1 MADARKRARSF
12 GTARRLPSGRWQ
24 VRYHDRAGIRHTA
37 PRTFP
42 SKADANRYLAQ
53 VEADLLRGAWTDPR
67 LARITFGEW
76 VERWWPTTA
85 DLRPG
90 TRTFYDYLLRR
101 LLLPAFEDTP
111 LGRIDPMTVRS
122 WLAGLHELGEVTPT
136 TIAKAYRLLRRIL
149 YVAVEAGYLPRNPAV
164 IKGAGLERAAEM
176 RHVSIP
182 QLHALGEAVPGRY
195 RALVLVAGYGGLR
208 WGELVGL
215 RRRRVDLAGA
225 RIHVVE
231 QLAEVAGKFIVSP
244 PKTAA
249 GQRVVVLPA
258 VAVAALADH
267 LDDYAAPGPDG
278 LVFPSGRGTYL
289 QRSNFSRLVWR
300 PAVQQL
306 GLDGLRFHDLRHT
319 AATLAAAAGATTKEL
334 MERMGHTS
342 PAVALRYQHV
352 MAGRDQAIAAALDEL
367 IQAAANLV
375 PERPA
380 EPPSG
385 TLVARNRRAKG
396 GSPRGSAG
404 ESP

>member
-24 VRYHDRAGIRHTA
+24 VRYYDHAGVRHTA

-67 LARITFGEW
+67 LARITFGAW

-90 TRTFYDYLLRR
+90 TRAFYGYLLRR
-101 LLLPAFEDTP
+101 LLLPAFEETA
-111 LGRIDPMTVRS
+111 LGRIDSMTVRA
-122 WLAGLHELGEVTPT
+122 WLAGLHEVGEVTPT

-149 YVAVEAGYLPRNPAV
+149 NVAVEAGYLPRNPAA

-182 QLHALGEAVPGRY
+182 QLHALAEAVPGRY

-215 RRRRVDLAGA
+215 RRRRVDLVGA

-231 QLAEVAGKFIVSP
+231 QVAEVAGKFIVSP

-258 VAVAALADH
+258 VAVTALADH

-300 PAVQQL
+300 PAVQRL

-334 MERMGHTS
+334 MERMGHSS

-352 MAGRDQAIAAALDEL
+352 MKDRQVTLAAAINGLAHAASL
-367 IQAAANLV
+367 NQAD
-375 PERPA
+375 
-380 EPPSG
+380 
-385 TLVARNRRAKG
+385 
-396 GSPRGSAG
+396 
-404 ESP
+404 

>member
-24 VRYHDRAGIRHTA
+24 VRYYDQAGIRHTA

-149 YVAVEAGYLPRNPAV
+149 NVAVEAGYLPRNPAV

-182 QLHALGEAVPGRY
+182 QLHALAEAVPGRY

-267 LDDYAAPGPDG
+267 LDDYATPGPDG

-352 MAGRDQAIAAALDEL
+352 MADRQGAIAAALDG
-367 IQAAANLV
+367 LV
-375 PERPA
+375 REAENGNRPA
-380 EPPSG
+380 G
-385 TLVARNRRAKG
+385 RARRGHDGPR
-396 GSPRGSAG
+396 RGSGKRAAG
-404 ESP
+404 L

>member
-1 MADARKRARSF
+1 MAAGRKRARSF
-12 GTARRLPSGRWQ
+12 GTVRRLPSGRWQ
-24 VRYHDRAGIRHTA
+24 VRYYDQAGVRHTA

-42 SKADANRYLAQ
+42 TKADANRYLAQ
-53 VEADLLRGAWTDPR
+53 VEADLLRGAWTDPQ

-149 YVAVEAGYLPRNPAV
+149 NVAVEAGYLPRNPAA

-182 QLHALGEAVPGRY
+182 QLHALAEAVPGRY

-215 RRRRVDLAGA
+215 RRRRVELARA
-225 RIHVVE
+225 RIYVVE
-231 QLAEVAGKFIVSP
+231 QVAEVAGKFIVSQ

-258 VAVAALADH
+258 IAVAALAEH
-267 LDDYAAPGPDG
+267 LDEFAAPAPEG
-278 LVFPSGRGTYL
+278 LVFSSGRGTYL

-352 MAGRDQAIAAALDEL
+352 MADRQAAVAAALDGLAQTATE
-367 IQAAANLV
+367 
-375 PERPA
+375 
-380 EPPSG
+380 
-385 TLVARNRRAKG
+385 KHF
-396 GSPRGSAG
+396 
-404 ESP
+404 

>member
-1 MADARKRARSF
+1 MVAGRKRARSF

-24 VRYHDRAGIRHTA
+24 VRYYDQAGVRHTA

-76 VERWWPTTA
+76 VGRWQQTTA

-90 TRTFYDYLLRR
+90 TRTVYGYLLRR
-101 LLLPAFEDTP
+101 FLLPAFEATP
-111 LGRIDPMTVRS
+111 LGRIDQMSVRA
-122 WLAGLHELGEVTPT
+122 WLSRLHDAGEVTPT

-149 YVAVEAGYLPRNPAV
+149 NVAVEAGYLPRNPAA

-182 QLHALGEAVPGRY
+182 QLHALAEAVPGRY

-231 QLAEVAGKFIVSP
+231 QAAEVAGKFIVSP

-258 VAVAALADH
+258 VAVAALAEH
-267 LDDYAAPGPDG
+267 LDAYAAPEPDG

-300 PAVQQL
+300 PAVQRL

-334 MERMGHTS
+334 MERIGHSS

-352 MAGRDQAIAAALDEL
+352 MADRQAAIAAALNALVDR
-367 IQAAANLV
+367 AAD
-375 PERPA
+375 
-380 EPPSG
+380 
-385 TLVARNRRAKG
+385 AK
-396 GSPRGSAG
+396 
-404 ESP
+404 

>member
-1 MADARKRARSF
+1 MPKGRKRVRSF
-12 GTARRLPSGRWQ
+12 GTVRRLPSGRWQ
-24 VRYHDRAGIRHTA
+24 VRYYDQAGIRHTA
-37 PRTFP
+37 PRTFQ
-42 SKADANRYLAQ
+42 SKADANRFVAQ

-101 LLLPAFEDTP
+101 LLLPAFKDTP

-136 TIAKAYRLLRRIL
+136 TVAKAYRLLRRIL
-149 YVAVEAGYLPRNPAV
+149 NVAVEAGYLPRNPAA

-176 RHVSIP
+176 RHVSIL
-182 QLHALGEAVPGRY
+182 QLHALAEVVPGRY

-215 RRRRVDLAGA
+215 RRRKIDLAGA

-231 QLAEVAGKFIVSP
+231 QVAEVAGKFIVSP

-249 GQRVVVLPA
+249 GQRAVVLPA
-258 VAVAALADH
+258 VAMAALVEH
-267 LDDYAAPGPDG
+267 LEDYAATEPEG

-319 AATLAAAAGATTKEL
+319 AATLAAVAGATTKEL
-334 MERMGHTS
+334 MERMGHAS

-352 MAGRDQAIAAALDEL
+352 MVDRQAVLASVLDGLAQAVMKEDLPGDRFGIAGQETS
-367 IQAAANLV
+367 
-375 PERPA
+375 RPG
-380 EPPSG
+380 PG
-385 TLVARNRRAKG
+385 
-396 GSPRGSAG
+396 
-404 ESP
+404 

>member
-1 MADARKRARSF
+1 MAKGRKRARSF

-24 VRYHDRAGIRHTA
+24 VRYYDQAGVRHTA
-37 PRTFP
+37 PRTFL
-42 SKADANRYLAQ
+42 SKVDANRYLAQ

-67 LARITFGEW
+67 LARITFGGW

-101 LLLPAFEDTP
+101 LLLPAFGETP
-111 LGRIDPMTVRS
+111 LGRIDAMTVRS
-122 WLAGLHELGEVTPT
+122 WLADLHEVGEVTPT

-149 YVAVEAGYLPRNPAV
+149 NVAVEAGYLPRNPAA

-182 QLHALGEAVPGRY
+182 QLHALAEAVPGRY

-225 RIHVVE
+225 RIYVVE
-231 QLAEVAGKFIVSP
+231 QVAEVAGKFIVSP

-258 VAVAALADH
+258 VAVTALAEH
-267 LDDYAAPGPDG
+267 LEEYAAAEPEG
-278 LVFPSGRGTYL
+278 LVFRSGRGTYL

-342 PAVALRYQHV
+342 SAVALRYQHV
-352 MAGRDQAIAAALDEL
+352 MTDRQAAIAAALDGL
-367 IQAAANLV
+367 ASADGAARRPKGRRESHDAIR
-375 PERPA
+375 ERGEGMA
-380 EPPSG
+380 G
-385 TLVARNRRAKG
+385 T
-396 GSPRGSAG
+396 
-404 ESP
+404 

>member
-1 MADARKRARSF
+1 MAVGRKRARSF
-12 GTARRLPSGRWQ
+12 GTVRRLPSGRWQ
-24 VRYHDRAGIRHTA
+24 VRYYDQAGVRHTA
-37 PRTFP
+37 PRTFL
-42 SKADANRYLAQ
+42 SRGDANRYLAQ

-101 LLLPAFEDTP
+101 FLLPTFEETP
-111 LGRIDPMTVRS
+111 LGRIDLMTVRA
-122 WLAGLHELGEVTPT
+122 WLAGLHEVREVTPT

-149 YVAVEAGYLPRNPAV
+149 NVAVEAGYLPRNPVA

-176 RHVSIP
+176 RHVSIS
-182 QLHALGEAVPGRY
+182 QLHALAEAVPGRY

-215 RRRRVDLAGA
+215 RRRRVDLDGA
-225 RIHVVE
+225 RIHVAE
-231 QLAEVAGKFIVSP
+231 QVAEVAGKFSVSA

-249 GQRVVVLPA
+249 GERVVVLPA
-258 VAVAALADH
+258 VAVAALAEH
-267 LDDYAAPGPDG
+267 LDEFAAPEPDG
-278 LVFPSGRGTYL
+278 LVFRSGRGTYL

-306 GLDGLRFHDLRHT
+306 RLDGLRFHDLRHT

-352 MAGRDQAIAAALDEL
+352 MADRQAAIAAALDGL
-367 IQAAANLV
+367 VRDAQQAGRRHPRA
-375 PERPA
+375 RGGHDGSRQG
-380 EPPSG
+380 SG
-385 TLVARNRRAKG
+385 GMGTGR
-396 GSPRGSAG
+396 
-404 ESP
+404 

>member
-24 VRYHDRAGIRHTA
+24 VRYYDQAGIRHTA

-149 YVAVEAGYLPRNPAV
+149 NVAVEAGYLPRNPAV

-182 QLHALGEAVPGRY
+182 QLHALAEAVPGRY

-225 RIHVVE
+225 RIRVVE

-267 LDDYAAPGPDG
+267 LDDYATPGPDG

-352 MAGRDQAIAAALDEL
+352 MADRQGAIAAALDG
-367 IQAAANLV
+367 LV
-375 PERPA
+375 REAENGNRPA
-380 EPPSG
+380 G
-385 TLVARNRRAKG
+385 RARRGHDGPR
-396 GSPRGSAG
+396 RGSGRKAAG
-404 ESP
+404 S

>member
-24 VRYHDRAGIRHTA
+24 VRYYDQAGVRHTA

-42 SKADANRYLAQ
+42 SKGDANRYLAQ

-85 DLRPG
+85 ELRPG
-90 TRTFYDYLLRR
+90 TRTLYRYLLRR
-101 LLLPAFEDTP
+101 FLLPTFEETA
-111 LGRIDPMTVRS
+111 LGRIDSMTVRS

-149 YVAVEAGYLPRNPAV
+149 NVAVEAGYLPRNPAT

-182 QLHALGEAVPGRY
+182 QLHALAEAVPRRY

-225 RIHVVE
+225 RVHVVE
-231 QLAEVAGKFIVSP
+231 QLAEVAGKFIVAP

-267 LDDYAAPGPDG
+267 LDEFVAPGPDG

-300 PAVQQL
+300 PAVQRL

-319 AATLAAAAGATTKEL
+319 AATLAAAVGATTKEL
-334 MERMGHTS
+334 MDRMGHTS

-352 MAGRDQAIAAALDEL
+352 MADRQAALAAALDA
-367 IQAAANLV
+367 IARSIHD
-375 PERPA
+375 ERP
-380 EPPSG
+380 
-385 TLVARNRRAKG
+385 
-396 GSPRGSAG
+396 
-404 ESP
+404 